1 MDAVERFFVG
11 MAHRRLCWPV
21 RNCRLVHALSRAH
34 EMAALGIALM
44 ITGVALVGG
53 GVIFWHRASRTE
65 QSEPDDAG
73 ELRALLDALEE
84 QDERLDDGS
93 HQRRIGSILPPN
105 RYPTATT

>member
-1 MDAVERFFVG
+1 
-11 MAHRRLCWPV
+11 
-21 RNCRLVHALSRAH
+21 
-34 EMAALGIALM
+34 MAALGIALM

-65 QSEPDDAG
+65 QLEPDDAG

-84 QDERLDDGS
+84 QDGHLDDGP

-105 RYPTATT
+105 RYPTAAT